1 MEQDKYKK
9 YKYTV
14 EGQPGFTLAE
24 ALSCWKS
31 LFEGE
36 FVQFKRRVITHSS
49 MDEFG
54 QFVEGLWDT
63 VEPLS
68 TSTAFQEKNLER
80 RRVFFRCIGVKAIF
94 KNLKPELMDRQV
106 LKLQNNRWDEE
117 NQHYVDAIE
126 DVYELYKI
134 DGKEIL
140 PPEGGLNNS
149 WRREQS
155 TVFAVRCWCTTTNRE
170 YWIYVPRNIAEKN
183 DALEA
188 IAWTVQLNITHPK
201 RIFRQGDILIAE
213 RSDESADV
221 PLYHLDKKTYTE
233 LLVSET

>member
-1 MEQDKYKK
+1 MQYEK

-14 EGQPGFTLAE
+14 ENQPGFTLSE
-24 ALSCWKS
+24 ALKCWKA

-36 FVQFKRRVITHSS
+36 FVQFKRRVITHASLH
-49 MDEFG
+49 DFG
-54 QFVEGLWDT
+54 KMVEEAWDSI
-63 VEPLS
+63 EPLD
-68 TSTAFQEKNLER
+68 TQTAFQEKNLER
-80 RRVFFRCIGVKAIF
+80 RRVFFRCIGVRALF
-94 KNLKPELMDRQV
+94 RNLQPLLLDRQV

-134 DGKEIL
+134 DGKHIL
-140 PPEGGLNNS
+140 PPEDGSRLHT

-155 TVFAVRCWCTTTNRE
+155 TVFAVRCWCTTTKRE
-170 YWIYVPRNIAEKN
+170 YWIYVPRNVAEKN

-188 IAWTVQLNITHPK
+188 IAWTVQLNITNPK
-201 RIFRQGDILIAE
+201 RLFRQGDILIAE
-213 RSDESADV
+213 RSADSRDV